1 MNKKLEYS
9 SLIKKLI
16 SCESREQ
23 LSDIIKEINEFNKK
37 YSITSRSEEFKKFE
51 IVIGVM
57 RVKLKRKHDIIEN
70 QLRGQKQNNK
80 TNMKI
85 VITERQHKVLKDY
98 INNETLDEDLGRWFK
113 EKWVDV
119 SKKVDGKHPPC
130 GRKDADGKSY
140 PKCRPSKKVSSE
152 TPKVSSSYDKD
163 EKKAMTQQK
172 RRAEKKDPK
181 VGTGNKPTMTH
192 YDKK

>member
-1 MNKKLEYS
+1 MGLTRLSYLE
-9 SLIKKLI
+9 
-16 SCESREQ
+16 
-23 LSDIIKEINEFNKK
+23 NF
-37 YSITSRSEEFKKFE
+37 
-51 IVIGVM
+51 
-57 RVKLKRKHDIIEN
+57 
-70 QLRGQKQNNK
+70 
-80 TNMKI
+80 NMKI

-98 INNETLDEDLGRWFK
+98 INDETLEEDLGRWFK

-152 TPKVSSSYDKD
+152 TPKIASSYDKED
-163 EKKAMTQQK
+163 KKKMTQQK

-181 VGTGNKPTMTH
+181 IGTGNKPTMTS
-192 YDKK
+192 YKKK

>member
-1 MNKKLEYS
+1 MNKKIEYL

-23 LSDIIKEINEFNKK
+23 LSDTIKEINEFNKE
-37 YSITSRSEEFKKFE
+37 YSITTRSEEFKKFE
-51 IVIGVM
+51 TVIGIM
-57 RVKLKRKHDIIEN
+57 RVKLKRKHDIVEN
-70 QLRGQKQNNK
+70 QLRGQNNK
-80 TNMKI
+80 INMKI
-85 VITERQHKVLKDY
+85 VITERQHKMLKDY
-98 INNETLDEDLGRWFK
+98 INDETLDEDLGRWFK

-140 PKCRPSKKVSSE
+140 PKCRPSKKVSKE
-152 TPKVSSSYDKD
+152 TPKIASSYDKD
-163 EKKAMTQQK
+163 DKKKMTQQK

-181 VGTGNKPTMTH
+181 IGKGNKPTMTS
-192 YDKK
+192 YKKK

>member
-1 MNKKLEYS
+1 MGLT
-9 SLIKKLI
+9 
-16 SCESREQ
+16 R
-23 LSDIIKEINEFNKK
+23 LS
-37 YSITSRSEEFKKFE
+37 Y
-51 IVIGVM
+51 
-57 RVKLKRKHDIIEN
+57 LKN
-70 QLRGQKQNNK
+70 F
-80 TNMKI
+80 NMKI

-98 INNETLDEDLGRWFK
+98 INDETLEEDLGRWFK

-152 TPKVSSSYDKD
+152 TPKIASSYDKED
-163 EKKAMTQQK
+163 KKKMTQQK

-181 VGTGNKPTMTH
+181 IGKGNKPTMTS
-192 YDKK
+192 YKKK

>member
-1 MNKKLEYS
+1 MGLT
-9 SLIKKLI
+9 
-16 SCESREQ
+16 R
-23 LSDIIKEINEFNKK
+23 LS
-37 YSITSRSEEFKKFE
+37 Y
-51 IVIGVM
+51 
-57 RVKLKRKHDIIEN
+57 LKN
-70 QLRGQKQNNK
+70 F
-80 TNMKI
+80 NMKI

-98 INNETLDEDLGRWFK
+98 INDETLEEDLGRWFK

-152 TPKVSSSYDKD
+152 TPKIASSYDKED
-163 EKKAMTQQK
+163 KKKMTQQK

-181 VGTGNKPTMTH
+181 VGTGNKPTMTS
-192 YDKK
+192 YKKK